1 MTPLSSKISQ
11 VLQKRL
17 EIAQKQLNER
27 VQSAFAN
34 NVPSPA
40 TPWDLWSAGAR
51 YAIDFAQRS
60 VLFWDTM
67 RKRGNQF
74 LERERQGLPP
84 VLHFD
89 YEMVLDGRKLDR
101 PVNYALVRILPPEG
115 VTLDAAR
122 RPYVIIDPRA
132 GHGPGIGGFKDDS
145 QVGVALREGH
155 PVYFVIFFPEP
166 QPGQTLMDV
175 CTAERDFVAK
185 KIVSIVNAKKNDENL
200 PGRLVFR
207 DVC

>member
-34 NVPSPA
+34 NVPSAA
-40 TPWDLWSAGAR
+40 TPWDFWSGGAR

-84 VLHFD
+84 VLHFE
-89 YEMVLDGRKLDR
+89 YEMVLDGRSFDR
-101 PVNYALVRILPPEG
+101 PGNYGLVRILPPEG
-115 VTLDAAR
+115 GAVDPTR

-155 PVYFVIFFPEP
+155 PVYFVIFFRDPE
-166 QPGQTLMDV
+166 PGQTLVDV
-175 CTAERDFVAK
+175 CEAESVFVRSVRQLHPA
-185 KIVSIVNAKKNDENL
+185 SAQ
-200 PGRLVFR
+200 PA
-207 DVC
+207 